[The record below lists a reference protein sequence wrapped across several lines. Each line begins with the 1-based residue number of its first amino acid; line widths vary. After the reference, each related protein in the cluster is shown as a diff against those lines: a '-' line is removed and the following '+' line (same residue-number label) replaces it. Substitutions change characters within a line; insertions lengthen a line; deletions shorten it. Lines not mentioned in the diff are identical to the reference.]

1 MTISALDV
9 VLHTSSIG
17 ESFGYGIA
25 EPMNL
30 GKPIISHSVPWADQA
45 QIELVRQGECGFVAS
60 SPSAMGEAMLRL
72 ADSGELR
79 QRFGE
84 AAQSHIRELANA
96 ETSIARLAAVLQA
109 AREGRDNP
117 FAEAN
122 LQKALATRK
131 HLASQ
136 QFGHSLGEQ
145 MLLRSGYWRS
155 CFHRWRKA
163 IRFARSSQNP

>member
-1 MTISALDV
+1 MSALDV

-30 GKPIISHSVPWADQA
+30 GKPVISHSVPWADQA
-45 QIELVRQGECGFVAS
+45 QIELVKQDECGFIS
-60 SPSAMGEAMLRL
+60 STPSAMAVVMLRL
-72 ADSGELR
+72 ANSSQLR
-79 QRFGE
+79 QRLGE
-84 AAQSHIRELANA
+84 AAQTHIRKLANA
-96 ETSIARLAAVLQA
+96 EASITRLATVLQA

-117 FAEAN
+117 FAEAD
-122 LQKALATRK
+122 LQEALTAEK
-131 HLASQ
+131 YLVSQ

-145 MLLRSGYWRS
+145 MRLRSNYWLS

-163 IRFARSSQNP
+163 FRFARSSRT